1 MHIRKAVAN
10 EAGTIVDFQV
20 AMARETEDLA
30 LDAATVR
37 RGVEAVFAEPTRGT
51 YYVAEING
59 QVAGAL
65 LVTYEWSEWRNGTVW
80 WIQSVYVPAN
90 YRGQGVYKAMYNY
103 LKDIV
108 LADDSLKGIR
118 LYVEKSNH
126 RATAVYN
133 AMGMTDQHYNLFE
146 WLK

>member
-1 MHIRKAVAN
+1 MHIRKAVAH

-20 AMARETEDLA
+20 AMAHETEDLA

-90 YRGQGVYKAMYNY
+90 YRG
-103 LKDIV
+103 
-108 LADDSLKGIR
+108 
-118 LYVEKSNH
+118 
-126 RATAVYN
+126 
-133 AMGMTDQHYNLFE
+133 
-146 WLK
+146 